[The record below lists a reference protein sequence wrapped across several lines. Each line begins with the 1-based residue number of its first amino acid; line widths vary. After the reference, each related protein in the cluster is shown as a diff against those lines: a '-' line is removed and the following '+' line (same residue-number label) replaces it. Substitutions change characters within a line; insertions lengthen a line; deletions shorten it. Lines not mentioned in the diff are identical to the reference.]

1 MTTTVLKNRS
11 VLWHGTVSTAFART
25 RSTFRLWAERARQ
38 RTHLSELSPAML
50 EDIGVSASAAR
61 AEANRPFWL
70 G

>member
-1 MTTTVLKNRS
+1 MTTTALRNRPA
-11 VLWHGTVSTAFART
+11 LRYATLSTAFART
-25 RSTFRLWAERARQ
+25 RSTFRLWSERARQ

-50 EDIGVSASAAR
+50 EDIGVSAPAAR